1 MYTHTCT
8 YAHKQR
14 ARMHMV
20 TYMHTYP
27 NMSSCTNGH
36 SHKCAH
42 ARTYPTYV
50 NKEHIRVDTSTHK
63 LTCAHRPRQGPSTG
77 GKTQKPQE
85 SQVFIG
91 PGCVMGAVGDR
102 TGGWHSSAGPGGRR
116 TLSDPVRTH
125 LPSSRTHGGQTYLI
139 PHDLSR
145 PDPVKQ
151 HDQGN
156 SVLEMRPRDP
166 ERLRKFSRSHSGERW
181 AQPQCASRVG
191 AHSERARGKKASRRK
206 QGSGLSRKRGRGGN
220 FPPSPPLPSPWFSE
234 SFPRWGEMVNDQQGR
249 LPVPLPLR

>member
-14 ARMHMV
+14 ARMPMV

-42 ARTYPTYV
+42 VRTYPTYV

-85 SQVFIG
+85 SQVFTG
-91 PGCVMGAVGDR
+91 PGCVMVLWATGQVAGTRVRAQVDGEPSAIQSEPTCPHHALMGAR
-102 TGGWHSSAGPGGRR
+102 PI
-116 TLSDPVRTH
+116 
-125 LPSSRTHGGQTYLI
+125 PSLMTCHAPTR
-139 PHDLSR
+139 
-145 PDPVKQ
+145 
-151 HDQGN
+151 
-156 SVLEMRPRDP
+156 
-166 ERLRKFSRSHSGERW
+166 
-181 AQPQCASRVG
+181 
-191 AHSERARGKKASRRK
+191 
-206 QGSGLSRKRGRGGN
+206 
-220 FPPSPPLPSPWFSE
+220 
-234 SFPRWGEMVNDQQGR
+234 
-249 LPVPLPLR
+249 